1 MKTFLLLICSLFG
14 YVQGQNI
21 TVAIIGAGFAGLR
34 AAQRFEQLGIN
45 YVIFEGS
52 DRIGGRVFP
61 FSYQNGYLQ
70 YGAEY
75 VNGENNEIYEIVK
88 KNNLLSATEIDEEGY
103 ETVVYGQEVNNKM
116 YKIWDKFES
125 STNEKLERD
134 GARKDVKNQSV
145 SERIDLYFNDFMKTQ
160 KLSESEQTVMQNM
173 NKLFKNQYQ
182 LEWSAPASD
191 ICLKN
196 FDIWDSGVD
205 SEATLNEIGFKSILD
220 ELASKV
226 PKNKMRMSSKVV
238 NVDYTGAKVKV
249 MLSNGQSFLFDSVIM
264 TSSLGYLKKHKT
276 TLFTPALPVSKSA
289 AIDRFGF
296 GNNMKIFLEYN
307 VPWWPSGMSTVQ
319 ISGRVGKTETSNSLE
334 DDLMVFQPYL
344 WARKILVAW
353 IAGNGPLEASKLTDS
368 QLMTVL
374 DNHLA
379 TNLKNVYTVSN
390 IQRIYRHSWISDEF
404 ALGSYS
410 YISNKSCQSN
420 TDDIKLMRDPILI
433 NRRPVICFAGEHT
446 DSEMYQT
453 VVGAARSGLREADR
467 IANYYSSL

>member
-1 MKTFLLLICSLFG
+1 MNLNDSI
-14 YVQGQNI
+14 QNI

-45 YVIFEGS
+45 YMIFEGS
-52 DRIGGRVFP
+52 DRVGGRVFP
-61 FSYQNGYLQ
+61 FSYQSGYLQ

-75 VNGENNEIYEIVK
+75 VNGEDNEIYETVK

-134 GARKDVKNQSV
+134 GARKEVKNQSV
-145 SERIDLYFNDFMKTQ
+145 SERIDFYFSDFMKAQ
-160 KLSESEQTVMQNM
+160 KLSQSEQTVMQNM

-182 LEWSAPASD
+182 LEWSAPSTD
-191 ICLKN
+191 LCLRN
-196 FDIWDSGVD
+196 FDTWDSGVD

-226 PKNKMRMSSKVV
+226 PKTKIGMSSKVV
-238 NVDYTGAKVKV
+238 NVDYTGTKVKI
-249 MLSNGQSFLFDSVIM
+249 MLSNGQYFLFDSVII
-264 TSSLGYLKKHKT
+264 TASLGYLKKHKT
-276 TLFTPALPVSKSA
+276 TLFTPALSVSKSA

-307 VPWWPSGMSTVQ
+307 DPWWPNGMSTIQ
-319 ISGRVGKTETSNSLE
+319 ISGRVGNTETSNSLE
-334 DDLMVFQPYL
+334 DDLMVFQPFL

-353 IAGNGPLEASKLTDS
+353 VAGNGPLEASKLTDS

-374 DNHLA
+374 DNHLD
-379 TNLKNVYTVSN
+379 TNLKNVYIVSK
-390 IQRIYRHSWISDEF
+390 IQRIHRHSWISDEF

-420 TDDIKLMRDPILI
+420 TDDIKLMRDPILT

-446 DSEMYQT
+446 DSEMFQT

-467 IANYYSSL
+467 IANYYSLL